1 MQKFSPYRLFSN
13 CECHLR
19 EDICEGGGPQV
30 CVEAPRSAWRPQRS
44 AVLAAPWRR
53 RWMCTRSPTRG
64 RSPTSRRWPT
74 NRMRRTPLHSAP
86 QRPSRT
92 SGGCTCTCAGP
103 WTSAQRFATITSSA
117 RESAPCGRTTP
128 TKTVAN
134 GSCGSKRA
142 SWRASGRILCAR
154 LTAHTPPHYDE
165 RVTKKALTLTYP
177 WPCAQLLA
185 ILGGQFRVGDEI
197 CGCVLSIR
205 YQEDILSVWNKSA
218 DSRRVCMQIR
228 DTMRS
233 VMSLPESATME
244 CKQRCSKTRR
254 AASCRLVP
262 VAPHPTAP
270 RRMLTR
276 NPPRTHIVPLAQTR
290 STPTRC
296 ATTAPT
302 ATRTPT
308 SEPHSSFCVGR
319 AARACVRA

>member
-1 MQKFSPYRLFSN
+1 
-13 CECHLR
+13 
-19 EDICEGGGPQV
+19 
-30 CVEAPRSAWRPQRS
+30 
-44 AVLAAPWRR
+44 
-53 RWMCTRSPTRG
+53 
-64 RSPTSRRWPT
+64 
-74 NRMRRTPLHSAP
+74 MRRTPLHSAP

-103 WTSAQRFATITSSA
+103 WTSAQRFATTTSSA
-117 RESAPCGRTTP
+117 RGSAPCGRTTP
-128 TKTVAN
+128 TATVAN

-142 SWRASGRILCAR
+142 LSRASGRILCA
-154 LTAHTPPHYDE
+154 AHCTRAAHYDE
-165 RVTKKALTLTYP
+165 RVTKKALTPTYL

-244 CKQRCSKTRR
+244 CKQRCSKTR
-254 AASCRLVP
+254 AASCPL
-262 VAPHPTAP
+262 HPIPRPLDACSRVNHP

-276 NPPRTHIVPLAQTR
+276 QSPSNPHRP
-290 STPTRC
+290 SC
-296 ATTAPT
+296 ADKKHTDSM
-302 ATRTPT
+302 RDN
-308 SEPHSSFCVGR
+308 SSYRNTNANF
-319 AARACVRA
+319 